1 MMQPLKFYI
10 AVGAVGALADLG
22 TNLYVSNAPIKA
34 QGAIGLRDFYS
45 KINPV
50 SAMLFA
56 SLTFVT
62 VVLIA
67 DGIVTLATKPK

>member
-1 MMQPLKFYI
+1 MQNWKFYT
-10 AVGAVGALADLG
+10 AVAVTGATADLL

-67 DGIVTLATKPK
+67 DGVITLTNKPIN